1 MGWAWNPPR
10 QSGSAEA
17 MEGLLAIEQR
27 PVGRDAAPWVRE
39 RGYFTLGH
47 ENDKRIA
54 ELRKGLQAHHEVRIE
69 AASADDDTVESVLC
83 RLHDPGYLEAI
94 RSVASDRAVV
104 LDRVAAP
111 GTMPDIP
118 VNAGLVAAA
127 HEGIRVA
134 ITAAERLLT
143 GARCTYAL
151 CRPPG
156 HHAGPAWCG
165 GYCYLNNAAA
175 AAHVLSG
182 SGAASVA
189 LVDLDL
195 HYGNGTAA
203 IIAAMPSTAM
213 WSLHEQ
219 RRGAPSPDPFSPR
232 EHQIAFTSAPTAEDY
247 LAALAAAIEDFDP
260 DTSAVVVSLG
270 YDTVVGDPHGAWR
283 FPPTIFAS
291 IGRLLRETCLPLCI
305 VQEGGYALR
314 ALAPCSQAFAG
325 GLLDDDP
332 LQ

>member
-1 MGWAWNPPR
+1 MD
-10 QSGSAEA
+10 
-17 MEGLLAIEQR
+17 GLLAIEQR

-39 RGYFTLGH
+39 RGLFSLGH
-47 ENDKRIA
+47 ENDRRIA
-54 ELRKGLQAHHEVRIE
+54 ELRKGLTAHEEVRVE
-69 AASADDDTVESVLC
+69 GAQATDDTVEDVLIG
-83 RLHDPGYLEAI
+83 LHEPGYLAAI
-94 RSVASDRAVV
+94 RSVSSDRPVV

-118 VNAGLVAAA
+118 VNAPLIAAA
-127 HEGIRVA
+127 HEGVRVA
-134 ITAAERLLT
+134 ITAAERLLA
-143 GARCTYAL
+143 GARYTYAL

-175 AAHVLSG
+175 AARVLANG
-182 SGAASVA
+182 GLGKVA

-203 IIAAMPSTAM
+203 IVARMPAAAM

-219 RRGAPSPDPFSPR
+219 RAGAPSPSPFGPR
-232 EHQIAFTSAPTAEDY
+232 EHQIAFTRPPSTDAY
-247 LAALAAAIEDFDP
+247 LAALAGAIEDFEP
-260 DTSAVVVSLG
+260 GTGAVVVSLG

-283 FPPTIFAS
+283 FPSQIFAR
-291 IGRLLRETCLPLCI
+291 IGRLLGRTGLPLCV

-314 ALAPCSQAFAG
+314 ALAPCSYAFVS
-325 GLLDDDP
+325 GLLDDDEP
-332 LQ
+332 Q

>member
-1 MGWAWNPPR
+1 MV
-10 QSGSAEA
+10 
-17 MEGLLAIEQR
+17 AIEQR

-39 RGYFTLGH
+39 RGLFTLGH
-47 ENDKRIA
+47 ENDRRIA
-54 ELRKGLQAHHEVRIE
+54 ELRKGLLGHRRVRIE
-69 AASADDDTVESVLC
+69 AAQAHDDEVEGVLD
-83 RLHDPGYLEAI
+83 RLHEPDYLAAI
-94 RSVASDRAVV
+94 RSVASDRPVV
-104 LDRVAAP
+104 LETVAAP

-127 HEGIRVA
+127 HEGIRVS
-134 ITAAERLLT
+134 ITAARRLLA
-143 GARCTYAL
+143 GARYTYAL

-175 AAHVLSG
+175 AAQVLG
-182 SGAASVA
+182 EAGLTGVA

-203 IIAAMPSTAM
+203 IVAGMPSTAM

-219 RRGAPSPDPFSPR
+219 RNGTPPPEPFSPR
-232 EHQIAFTSAPTAEDY
+232 EHQIAFTSVPSAEDY
-247 LAALAAAIEDFDP
+247 LRALAGAIAEFP
-260 DTSAVVVSLG
+260 SDTQAVVVSLG

-283 FPPTIFAS
+283 FPPGIFAS
-291 IGRLLRETCLPLCI
+291 IGRLLRETGLPLCI

-314 ALAPCSQAFAG
+314 ALAPCSRAFAG